1 MADTISDGY
10 IIQALQMCYG
20 KRAATKD
27 DMREMITN
35 LEGTYADN
43 DLNAALKKIIVDIL
57 DIKFDYKY
65 LNRERIG
72 EINPINI
79 KNCKT
84 EFEKIKKDVHEFF
97 SSHDTSVDKEII
109 QEITNIDGSVD
120 KITELVNET
129 IAIVGDVQKNVKVI
143 ELGKLVNKYPIE
155 FKKRVGLGEEEL
167 TGTGDELKKICN
179 NNKSFWFAIIQYFMY
194 IASNVSGVDA
204 PDGISVISENDDR
217 VDWEDMHET
226 FKKWYKP
233 DPRQLLTIQRFT
245 KFKPENDKACFLL
258 HGVGTGKTITSLS
271 IMLYHLQNRHKFMLN
286 GDNNEKKP
294 LKVLIIGPNGLF
306 RAAFLKDCK
315 GLGIYTNN
323 TRVEDDGREMSDGY
337 VNTEEYSEKN
347 QILPPFPNPDAPS
360 PVITRSSANNQP
372 VYKIEFTGYDY
383 DQLFKENGLETIKDM
398 KYDVVI
404 CDEAHRFVMNKIK
417 PEIED
422 SKMQYYSQ
430 ITEVTGT
437 EILENSKKP
446 EPQDACIVENIPP
459 PVTNTFRDKRFMEF
473 ISKQGYS
480 IFLSGTPYQTSTD
493 DMIDIAWFLN
503 NRNINESNA
512 KKICKEL
519 EDTGGYLN
527 NPNRIFKRFTNEYG
541 VTYDKWT
548 GTWSEMFMDSLYIC
562 CEAATKPL
570 DLTLGIDQL
579 GDVKP
584 PPPHVTSAFMEVYN
598 FISKFDKERIKQYSQ
613 EITKSIKSG
622 NVDDLNKKLD
632 EIDRVVGVDIPPINK
647 DFYDIL
653 ISNDKSAIFINQL
666 QQVTPGYI
674 NTFKNK
680 ISQWYS
686 GEEKPDLDEIIQQL
700 RSTGPVG
707 SKIADIFSGTDGIQ
721 GIYTALKETSETK
734 INEFLGGL
742 DVEIQNVVDVQQQFL
757 NEQKEFIK
765 KQQEFIKKQQEFVD
779 YLDAATRSGLADIR
793 DYTQV
798 LQDGITNLTNKV
810 VNLTIETLDDFKT
823 TYNDYITNA
832 KGAVTEISR
841 IIQTR
846 FGSPTPRTGGMN
858 SSRAGSV
865 QRGRQIDEDRPRRVH
880 NKEEEDWGRMRI
892 KKHGAKRGVNTNIKD
907 CINDKDPITQDD
919 LKEIDINDLIKFQIK
934 KNASTD
940 EPINNCYIKD
950 NIKKWIDRKIDT
962 GTLLNKIL
970 DPLTNIPYGE
980 KFIKMNYPDDYSE
993 WQKKSK
999 KAEKEQQQMGKE
1011 QKQMGKEQQQMG
1023 KEQLNKAT
1031 TQQAST
1037 ILPETK
1043 KQIQFIHKTIFNEN
1057 VKMKLK
1063 KMFETLETIQ
1073 FDDLEL
1079 NKNDFFNVPENYN
1092 INDLILIVAKCR
1104 YVLPYVNFHDICHE
1118 SLQYLDE
1125 YVKNDFMRKLYISA
1139 NNLYIEMSFS
1149 KDLLIHKD
1157 NFGTFIDDK
1166 LKEIKQHNE
1175 QQVGGTPAVSYLK
1188 YIYYDILAK
1197 TGIKSRPAAG
1207 GESNVNIL
1215 AGLMSTLQNLP
1226 IRSGI
1231 GVGAIGR
1238 IMASATWTTNI
1249 SLLVMEAVGFAGGM
1263 WAKLSS
1269 VRSDNLIKHTAPY
1282 TSIYNYDYNEYAID
1296 MKIFERQLNQPN
1308 NNISIKSA
1316 INCTGTKNAFPEKY
1330 VDNILVP
1337 YTQNQKNAVV
1347 NEKNISQELLNNIG
1361 CFTPD
1366 TPDTLVTEDSGK
1378 YTYVTSSKEKELI
1391 NKYLYNLFSLNPDPE
1406 QPVALEQLENKAQQY
1421 KENGI
1426 YTYNNQF
1433 SGFCIAHNNEI
1444 IKTQEDI
1451 IGKVN
1456 DNIIININI
1465 TNNITNNIID
1475 NNTGNTY
1482 ITKLKT
1488 DIMENLE
1495 VQDKNTGIDN
1505 PRFNH
1510 ILHLLKITRCGAIMN
1525 RGKPTFQS
1533 HYVYR
1538 ENETAQAGGMGIG
1551 RAFSSGLAL
1560 AAASNLRFPTK
1571 LPKANNSSSMSNS
1584 LQPDGTNNSSSMS
1597 SSLQPYGTNNSSSMT
1612 ESLSVNNSLQPI
1624 DMNVND
1630 SWKSWGP
1637 PEDYW
1642 EEPPPVEWP
1651 RWAAVN
1657 AKAAATAA
1665 TISAAAREDKDRI
1678 ERESK
1683 LEKPKE
1689 SEEQKG
1695 EEDPKVTE
1703 YKKKITL
1710 QNMQAEYYLPLVYPS
1725 TREIMFRFCEYLNK
1739 KKLKYIWMCSQTD
1752 SIDKELMDKIVKYGT
1767 NLTFPLRPYNY
1778 VSESEDPIC
1787 VIISPDHTEGFSF
1800 TNNPCILLPAL
1811 CKTAG
1816 DIEQVHGR
1824 ALRKY
1829 SLGFNPVT
1837 LGYLSDANFGR
1848 YQKKMYQLFG
1858 GSDPSVIANYAAS
1871 YGGSHENSTWDILN
1885 HEKYKSEKELKGYPV
1900 ISELWLSV
1908 LQKKNGVLNSLT
1920 SFPRLK
1926 FLMESGVPSPVLA
1939 KKMEDEIEKTNYAM
1953 LYEDLQLKELYTTR
1967 NYADEYFTDSLTP
1980 ENGKCKDSE
1989 FLPIDI
1995 QKMIEFNP
2003 DGNYCVTIMG
2013 HEVEPGNTHRKIFN
2027 AIICQKQ
2034 ETRRQLDVAEGGNLK
2049 KSRKRRGSKN
2059 KKTIKKI
2066 NKKTIKK
2073 INKQAKRKIKKR
2085 TRKYRK

>member
-27 DMREMITN
+27 DMHDMITK
-35 LEGTYADN
+35 LEGTYEVN
-43 DLNAALKKIIVDIL
+43 DLNADLKKKIVDIL
-57 DIKFDYKY
+57 DRKFDYKF
-65 LNRERIG
+65 LNRQRIR

-79 KNCKT
+79 KNCQTKDSS
-84 EFEKIKKDVHEFF
+84 EFDKKIKKDVNDFF
-97 SSHDTSVDKEII
+97 SSHDTSVDEEII
-109 QEITNIDGSVD
+109 QEIDNIDESVD

-129 IAIVGDVQKNVKVI
+129 IAIVKDVQKNVKVI

-167 TGTGDELKKICN
+167 TGTENELKKICN

-194 IASNVSGVDA
+194 IASNVRGVNT

-306 RAAFLKDCK
+306 RASFLKDCK

-337 VNTEEYSEKN
+337 VNTEEYSVKN
-347 QILPPFPNPDAPS
+347 QILPPFRDPDAAS
-360 PVITRSSANNQP
+360 PVITRRSANNQR

-598 FISKFDKERIKQYSQ
+598 FISNFDKERIKQYSQ

-793 DYTQV
+793 GYTQV

-1057 VKMKLK
+1057 VKMKVK

-1166 LKEIKQHNE
+1166 LKEIQQHNE

-1188 YIYYDILAK
+1188 YIYYDIL
-1197 TGIKSRPAAG
+1197 
-1207 GESNVNIL
+1207 
-1215 AGLMSTLQNLP
+1215 
-1226 IRSGI
+1226 
-1231 GVGAIGR
+1231 
-1238 IMASATWTTNI
+1238 
-1249 SLLVMEAVGFAGGM
+1249 
-1263 WAKLSS
+1263 
-1269 VRSDNLIKHTAPY
+1269 
-1282 TSIYNYDYNEYAID
+1282 
-1296 MKIFERQLNQPN
+1296 
-1308 NNISIKSA
+1308 
-1316 INCTGTKNAFPEKY
+1316 
-1330 VDNILVP
+1330 
-1337 YTQNQKNAVV
+1337 
-1347 NEKNISQELLNNIG
+1347 
-1361 CFTPD
+1361 
-1366 TPDTLVTEDSGK
+1366 ED
-1378 YTYVTSSKEKELI
+1378 
-1391 NKYLYNLFSLNPDPE
+1391 
-1406 QPVALEQLENKAQQY
+1406 
-1421 KENGI
+1421 
-1426 YTYNNQF
+1426 
-1433 SGFCIAHNNEI
+1433 
-1444 IKTQEDI
+1444 
-1451 IGKVN
+1451 
-1456 DNIIININI
+1456 
-1465 TNNITNNIID
+1465 
-1475 NNTGNTY
+1475 
-1482 ITKLKT
+1482 
-1488 DIMENLE
+1488 
-1495 VQDKNTGIDN
+1495 
-1505 PRFNH
+1505 
-1510 ILHLLKITRCGAIMN
+1510 
-1525 RGKPTFQS
+1525 
-1533 HYVYR
+1533 
-1538 ENETAQAGGMGIG
+1538 
-1551 RAFSSGLAL
+1551 
-1560 AAASNLRFPTK
+1560 
-1571 LPKANNSSSMSNS
+1571 
-1584 LQPDGTNNSSSMS
+1584 
-1597 SSLQPYGTNNSSSMT
+1597 
-1612 ESLSVNNSLQPI
+1612 
-1624 DMNVND
+1624 
-1630 SWKSWGP
+1630 
-1637 PEDYW
+1637 
-1642 EEPPPVEWP
+1642 
-1651 RWAAVN
+1651 
-1657 AKAAATAA
+1657 
-1665 TISAAAREDKDRI
+1665 
-1678 ERESK
+1678 
-1683 LEKPKE
+1683 
-1689 SEEQKG
+1689 
-1695 EEDPKVTE
+1695 
-1703 YKKKITL
+1703 
-1710 QNMQAEYYLPLVYPS
+1710 
-1725 TREIMFRFCEYLNK
+1725 
-1739 KKLKYIWMCSQTD
+1739 
-1752 SIDKELMDKIVKYGT
+1752 
-1767 NLTFPLRPYNY
+1767 
-1778 VSESEDPIC
+1778 
-1787 VIISPDHTEGFSF
+1787 
-1800 TNNPCILLPAL
+1800 
-1811 CKTAG
+1811 
-1816 DIEQVHGR
+1816 
-1824 ALRKY
+1824 
-1829 SLGFNPVT
+1829 
-1837 LGYLSDANFGR
+1837 R
-1848 YQKKMYQLFG
+1848 Y
-1858 GSDPSVIANYAAS
+1858 
-1871 YGGSHENSTWDILN
+1871 
-1885 HEKYKSEKELKGYPV
+1885 
-1900 ISELWLSV
+1900 
-1908 LQKKNGVLNSLT
+1908 
-1920 SFPRLK
+1920 
-1926 FLMESGVPSPVLA
+1926 
-1939 KKMEDEIEKTNYAM
+1939 
-1953 LYEDLQLKELYTTR
+1953 
-1967 NYADEYFTDSLTP
+1967 
-1980 ENGKCKDSE
+1980 
-1989 FLPIDI
+1989 
-1995 QKMIEFNP
+1995 
-2003 DGNYCVTIMG
+2003 
-2013 HEVEPGNTHRKIFN
+2013 
-2027 AIICQKQ
+2027 
-2034 ETRRQLDVAEGGNLK
+2034 
-2049 KSRKRRGSKN
+2049 
-2059 KKTIKKI
+2059 
-2066 NKKTIKK
+2066 
-2073 INKQAKRKIKKR
+2073 
-2085 TRKYRK
+2085 

>member
-1 MADTISDGY
+1 MADTISDDY

-20 KRAATKD
+20 KRAANQTE
-27 DMREMITN
+27 MRDMITN
-35 LEGTYADN
+35 LGGTYEDN
-43 DLNAALKKIIVDIL
+43 DLKADLKKNIVGIL
-57 DIKFDYKY
+57 DRKFDYKY
-65 LNRERIG
+65 LNRESIG
-72 EINPINI
+72 KINPINI
-79 KNCKT
+79 GRCVTTKDSS
-84 EFEKIKKDVHEFF
+84 EFEKIKTDVHDFF
-97 SSHDTSVDKEII
+97 SSHDTSVDEEII
-109 QEITNIDGSVD
+109 QEINNIDDSVN

-129 IAIVGDVQKNVKVI
+129 IAIVRDVQKNVKVI

-155 FKKRVGLGEEEL
+155 FKKRVGLGETEL
-167 TGTGDELKKICN
+167 TGTGNELKKICN

-337 VNTEEYSEKN
+337 VNTKEYSVKN
-347 QILPPFPNPDAPS
+347 QILPPFPDPDAAS
-360 PVITRSSANNQP
+360 PVITGSSANNQP

-430 ITEVTGT
+430 ITEVTST

-598 FISKFDKERIKQYSQ
+598 FISNFDKERIKQYSQ
-613 EITKSIKSG
+613 EITKSIQDG
-622 NVDDLNKKLD
+622 DIGIWNAKLQHLD
-632 EIDRVVGVDIPPINK
+632 IDIPPINK

-653 ISNDKSAIFINQL
+653 INKKKSAFFINHL
-666 QQVTPGYI
+666 QKLSPGYI

-700 RSTGPVG
+700 RSTGPMG
-707 SKIADIFSGTDGIQ
+707 SKIADFLSDTDGIQ

-742 DVEIQNVVDVQQQFL
+742 DVEIQFQNVAHVQQQFL
-757 NEQKEFIK
+757 DEQRG
-765 KQQEFIKKQQEFVD
+765 FIKKQQEFVN
-779 YLDAATRSGLADIR
+779 YLDAATRSGLADIG

-798 LQDGITNLTNKV
+798 FQHGITNLTNKV
-810 VNLTIETLDDFKT
+810 EELTLETLDDFKT
-823 TYNDYITNA
+823 TYNGYITNA
-832 KGAVTEISR
+832 KRAVGDISR

-846 FGSPTPRTGGMN
+846 FGSPTPQ
-858 SSRAGSV
+858 AG
-865 QRGRQIDEDRPRRVH
+865 
-880 NKEEEDWGRMRI
+880 
-892 KKHGAKRGVNTNIKD
+892 GVNTNIKD

-950 NIKKWIDRKIDT
+950 NIKKWIDKKIDT

-1166 LKEIKQHNE
+1166 LKEIKQRNE

-1207 GESNVNIL
+1207 GDSNVNIL

-1296 MKIFERQLNQPN
+1296 MKIFERQLNQP
-1308 NNISIKSA
+1308 
-1316 INCTGTKNAFPEKY
+1316 
-1330 VDNILVP
+1330 
-1337 YTQNQKNAVV
+1337 
-1347 NEKNISQELLNNIG
+1347 
-1361 CFTPD
+1361 
-1366 TPDTLVTEDSGK
+1366 
-1378 YTYVTSSKEKELI
+1378 
-1391 NKYLYNLFSLNPDPE
+1391 
-1406 QPVALEQLENKAQQY
+1406 
-1421 KENGI
+1421 
-1426 YTYNNQF
+1426 
-1433 SGFCIAHNNEI
+1433 
-1444 IKTQEDI
+1444 
-1451 IGKVN
+1451 
-1456 DNIIININI
+1456 III
-1465 TNNITNNIID
+1465 
-1475 NNTGNTY
+1475 
-1482 ITKLKT
+1482 
-1488 DIMENLE
+1488 
-1495 VQDKNTGIDN
+1495 
-1505 PRFNH
+1505 
-1510 ILHLLKITRCGAIMN
+1510 
-1525 RGKPTFQS
+1525 
-1533 HYVYR
+1533 
-1538 ENETAQAGGMGIG
+1538 
-1551 RAFSSGLAL
+1551 
-1560 AAASNLRFPTK
+1560 
-1571 LPKANNSSSMSNS
+1571 
-1584 LQPDGTNNSSSMS
+1584 
-1597 SSLQPYGTNNSSSMT
+1597 
-1612 ESLSVNNSLQPI
+1612 
-1624 DMNVND
+1624 
-1630 SWKSWGP
+1630 
-1637 PEDYW
+1637 
-1642 EEPPPVEWP
+1642 
-1651 RWAAVN
+1651 
-1657 AKAAATAA
+1657 
-1665 TISAAAREDKDRI
+1665 
-1678 ERESK
+1678 
-1683 LEKPKE
+1683 
-1689 SEEQKG
+1689 
-1695 EEDPKVTE
+1695 
-1703 YKKKITL
+1703 
-1710 QNMQAEYYLPLVYPS
+1710 YL
-1725 TREIMFRFCEYLNK
+1725 
-1739 KKLKYIWMCSQTD
+1739 
-1752 SIDKELMDKIVKYGT
+1752 
-1767 NLTFPLRPYNY
+1767 
-1778 VSESEDPIC
+1778 
-1787 VIISPDHTEGFSF
+1787 
-1800 TNNPCILLPAL
+1800 
-1811 CKTAG
+1811 
-1816 DIEQVHGR
+1816 
-1824 ALRKY
+1824 
-1829 SLGFNPVT
+1829 
-1837 LGYLSDANFGR
+1837 
-1848 YQKKMYQLFG
+1848 
-1858 GSDPSVIANYAAS
+1858 
-1871 YGGSHENSTWDILN
+1871 
-1885 HEKYKSEKELKGYPV
+1885 
-1900 ISELWLSV
+1900 
-1908 LQKKNGVLNSLT
+1908 
-1920 SFPRLK
+1920 
-1926 FLMESGVPSPVLA
+1926 
-1939 KKMEDEIEKTNYAM
+1939 
-1953 LYEDLQLKELYTTR
+1953 
-1967 NYADEYFTDSLTP
+1967 
-1980 ENGKCKDSE
+1980 
-1989 FLPIDI
+1989 
-1995 QKMIEFNP
+1995 
-2003 DGNYCVTIMG
+2003 
-2013 HEVEPGNTHRKIFN
+2013 
-2027 AIICQKQ
+2027 
-2034 ETRRQLDVAEGGNLK
+2034 
-2049 KSRKRRGSKN
+2049 
-2059 KKTIKKI
+2059 
-2066 NKKTIKK
+2066 
-2073 INKQAKRKIKKR
+2073 
-2085 TRKYRK
+2085 